1 MWNLEKGYRWTY
13 IQNRKRVINVD
24 NKLRSVLWIEIM
36 IPKLEYA
43 SESLAKLI
51 KILYWTLH
59 QEVQI
64 PIGLE
69 WGPKFLFLT
78 IFPSGAGTA
87 RLETTLGI
95 TGKDEA
101 LGNQLCSFEM
111 MEGATV
117 LNMMQILY
125 TTNFSPIAGKT
136 GHQIVLKI
144 TIIFLSEM
152 SQNNHFSLVKHL

>member
-24 NKLRSVLWIEIM
+24 NKLGSVLWIEIM

-78 IFPSGAGTA
+78 MFPGGDGTA
-87 RLETTLGI
+87 SLETTLGV
-95 TGKDEA
+95 TGEDEA
-101 LGNQLCSFEM
+101 LGN
-111 MEGATV
+111 
-117 LNMMQILY
+117 
-125 TTNFSPIAGKT
+125 
-136 GHQIVLKI
+136 
-144 TIIFLSEM
+144 
-152 SQNNHFSLVKHL
+152 

>member
-1 MWNLEKGYRWTY
+1 
-13 IQNRKRVINVD
+13 
-24 NKLRSVLWIEIM
+24 M

-78 IFPSGAGTA
+78 MFPGGAGTA
-87 RLETTLGI
+87 SLETTLGV
-95 TGKDEA
+95 TGEDEA
-101 LGNQLCSFEM
+101 LGN
-111 MEGATV
+111 
-117 LNMMQILY
+117 
-125 TTNFSPIAGKT
+125 
-136 GHQIVLKI
+136 
-144 TIIFLSEM
+144 
-152 SQNNHFSLVKHL
+152 